1 MKVKRGFLVPLLLGA
16 VLLMVPSSI
25 DSALTPA
32 SSATDD
38 WQTIGGI
45 DYRYGLNKTE
55 HARSFSYSDSFAE
68 LRSLT
73 DTRSY
78 NRWVSFP
85 ISVETRNVL
94 WYRYVNQTRAKP
106 LANWTLQGGF
116 GWNRTVGNFSGVW
129 DAWWRY
135 HGITVRNWNP
145 LQQLLGLTGLAGAG
159 WSTSYANFTM
169 VANKTIPKLDWL
181 RRDFGRVN
189 ESIYH
194 IKYYFDYNTPTISD
208 DELVFEELLIPAYY
222 YVVVTYEWHKLSIT
236 TTADYGVSLGGS
248 YNLSG
253 SYDETIW
260 GHNVEIKL
268 ADRYRLA
275 FRAIENASGDYSL
288 KSGFSINGKIS
299 VNASHT
305 VQFDNGT
312 PVPEAR
318 RPKWLRSYNSS
329 TDGSWS
335 FKYGENGTF
344 FGVSALQGII
354 QGMLTTLSNES
365 YADLV
370 IWGGWKTGRMIGF
383 VDDDGNDR
391 LDVTLNNSIIQTPDK
406 IFALGLP
413 EGIHV
418 KGNATATSA
427 VTAGFMR
434 EDKIKGYRYRQL
446 TNRTTRSESFDRV
459 HGFDPEDP
467 NIELGTTTL
476 TWETPSY
483 HAPTGVAAF
492 TWSVVRD
499 NWPVQW
505 TVSNGTIDRLVINDT
520 MDLKDTYRLEIDTVA
535 GIATLQNDYEQS
547 VVTNSTLAAMVADL
561 SLATYHR
568 DLFLSVS
575 ALKKGMDGAIGQQTD
590 ATDIKI

>member
-1 MKVKRGFLVPLLLGA
+1 MFSGIGMSTKLEPNLWQIGHSREVLAGIGRLVIFQEFGMHGGVIT
-16 VLLMVPSSI
+16 VLLCE
-25 DSALTPA
+25 T
-32 SSATDD
+32 
-38 WQTIGGI
+38 GI
-45 DYRYGLNKTE
+45 L
-55 HARSFSYSDSFAE
+55 YS
-68 LRSLT
+68 
-73 DTRSY
+73 
-78 NRWVSFP
+78 
-85 ISVETRNVL
+85 
-94 WYRYVNQTRAKP
+94 
-106 LANWTLQGGF
+106 
-116 GWNRTVGNFSGVW
+116 
-129 DAWWRY
+129 
-135 HGITVRNWNP
+135 P

-391 LDVTLNNSIIQTPDK
+391 SRRDSCQRECYRHFSSDGRL
-406 IFALGLP
+406 
-413 EGIHV
+413 H
-418 KGNATATSA
+418 
-427 VTAGFMR
+427 AG
-434 EDKIKGYRYRQL
+434 G
-446 TNRTTRSESFDRV
+446 
-459 HGFDPEDP
+459 
-467 NIELGTTTL
+467 
-476 TWETPSY
+476 
-483 HAPTGVAAF
+483 
-492 TWSVVRD
+492 
-499 NWPVQW
+499 
-505 TVSNGTIDRLVINDT
+505 
-520 MDLKDTYRLEIDTVA
+520 
-535 GIATLQNDYEQS
+535 
-547 VVTNSTLAAMVADL
+547 
-561 SLATYHR
+561 
-568 DLFLSVS
+568 
-575 ALKKGMDGAIGQQTD
+575 
-590 ATDIKI
+590 